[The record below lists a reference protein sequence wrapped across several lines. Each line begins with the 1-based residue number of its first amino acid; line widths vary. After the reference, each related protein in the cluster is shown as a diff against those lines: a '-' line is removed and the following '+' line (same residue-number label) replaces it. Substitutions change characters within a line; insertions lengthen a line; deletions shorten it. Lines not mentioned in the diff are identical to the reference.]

1 MQKKSK
7 VSIIARSKFAKINQ
21 ITRNE
26 DWQGLF
32 RPFGKH
38 PNHSRAGF
46 LTCYDDDDDD
56 DARDWESVSC
66 KLGHPDTCQL

>member
-21 ITRNE
+21 ITINE

-32 RPFGKH
+32 RPFGKD
-38 PNHSRAGF
+38 PNSQPSWIP
-46 LTCYDDDDDD
+46 CYDDDDD